1 MANDS
6 GRGRAMAFAGDSTF
20 HWYQHG
26 MKNVHQRFWEQMLL
40 WLAHKENESDQP
52 VWVTVEPRNFVP
64 RARAPIRFGAQDP
77 TTKKPFTDATFTV
90 EVLTPKGEKRPVVAQ
105 KAGDE
110 SFAEFTG
117 TDEPGDYWVTVSA
130 TRQGKPHGTP
140 TSTRFIV
147 DARDAELDNPA
158 ADPDLMSEIA
168 TLTGATTVT
177 PEGFGEFLD
186 RLVSEGVAA
195 EMMRYTTIT
204 LWDGWP
210 LLLMFAL
217 LLTTEWFVRKRKGLV

>member
-1 MANDS
+1 
-6 GRGRAMAFAGDSTF
+6 
-20 HWYQHG
+20 
-26 MKNVHQRFWEQMLL
+26 
-40 WLAHKENESDQP
+40 
-52 VWVTVEPRNFVP
+52 
-64 RARAPIRFGAQDP
+64 
-77 TTKKPFTDATFTV
+77 
-90 EVLTPKGEKRPVVAQ
+90 
-105 KAGDE
+105 
-110 SFAEFTG
+110 
-117 TDEPGDYWVTVSA
+117 VTVSA
-130 TRQGKPHGTP
+130 VRDGKAYGIP

-158 ADPDLMSEIA
+158 ADPELMAEIA

-195 EMMRYTTIT
+195 EMMRYRTVT

-210 LLLMFAL
+210 LLLTFAL